1 MMINVSKLS
10 DEQNLIPILR
20 LGFRPFFLM
29 GALFAF
35 VAMAIW
41 ILSLNNAIS
50 VKPLNGMLWWHSHE
64 MLFGFVPAIIAG
76 FLLTA
81 VQTWTGVPSVK
92 GNGLLFIV
100 LIWALARIFI
110 LFPVGLPAWWIIALD
125 LAFLPLVGVFLA
137 IPLIKVN
144 QTRNMVFLP
153 ILCLMSLANLL
164 TYFPQLGFDNVFNA
178 QGLYA
183 MTMLTTALVA
193 LLGGRVIPMF
203 TANGTNT
210 PKVLPKAWLEITS
223 MTSLLI
229 IFIFFAAGLTR
240 FSSLLAAVCA
250 VSALLHFYR
259 CLRWRPWVTLT
270 TPLVW
275 SLHFSMLFIPIG
287 LGLMA
292 VHFWSEP
299 FTLSV
304 AIHSLTVGTIGGM
317 ILAMMSRVSLGHSG
331 RPLKAH
337 PVMSIAF
344 IFIICAALIRSI
356 GVAFLPHNM
365 VQLWGLSGIL
375 WCAAFACFVIM
386 YFPILSRARADGK
399 PG

>member
-1 MMINVSKLS
+1 MINVSKLS

-35 VAMAIW
+35 LAMAIW
-41 ILSLNNAIS
+41 ILSLNNTIS
-50 VKPLNGMLWWHSHE
+50 VKPLNDVLWWHSHE

-92 GNGLLFIV
+92 GNRLLFLV
-100 LIWALARIFI
+100 LVWTLARIFI
-110 LFPVGLPAWWIIALD
+110 LFPAGLPPWWIIALD

-164 TYFPQLGFDNVFNA
+164 TYLPQLGFDSAFNA
-178 QGLYA
+178 QGLYG

-210 PKVLPKAWLEITS
+210 TKVLPKAWLEITS
-223 MTSLLI
+223 MASLFI

-240 FSSLLAAVCA
+240 FSSLMAAVCA
-250 VSALLHFYR
+250 LSACLHFYR

-275 SLHFSMLFIPIG
+275 SLHFTMMFIPIG

-292 VHFWSEP
+292 AHFWFAP
-299 FTLSV
+299 FNLSV

-317 ILAMMSRVSLGHSG
+317 NLAMMSRVSLGHSG

-337 PVMSIAF
+337 PVMSMAF
-344 IFIICAALIRSI
+344 IFIICAALARSI
-356 GVAFLPHNM
+356 GVAFLPQNM

-375 WCAAFACFVIM
+375 WCAAFACFVII
-386 YFPILSRARADGK
+386 YFRILSRARVDGK

>member
-1 MMINVSKLS
+1 
-10 DEQNLIPILR
+10 
-20 LGFRPFFLM
+20 
-29 GALFAF
+29 
-35 VAMAIW
+35 
-41 ILSLNNAIS
+41 
-50 VKPLNGMLWWHSHE
+50 
-64 MLFGFVPAIIAG
+64 
-76 FLLTA
+76 
-81 VQTWTGVPSVK
+81 
-92 GNGLLFIV
+92 
-100 LIWALARIFI
+100 
-110 LFPVGLPAWWIIALD
+110 
-125 LAFLPLVGVFLA
+125 
-137 IPLIKVN
+137 
-144 QTRNMVFLP
+144 
-153 ILCLMSLANLL
+153 
-164 TYFPQLGFDNVFNA
+164 LGFDNAFNA
-178 QGLYA
+178 QGLYC

-223 MTSLLI
+223 MASLFI

-240 FSSLLAAVCA
+240 FSSLLAGVCA
-250 VSALLHFYR
+250 LSAFLHFYR

-275 SLHFSMLFIPIG
+275 SLHFTMMFIPIG

-292 VHFWSEP
+292 AHFWFAP
-299 FTLSV
+299 FNLSV

-337 PVMSIAF
+337 PVMSMAF
-344 IFIICAALIRSI
+344 IFIICAALARSI
-356 GVAFLPHNM
+356 GVAFLPQNM

-375 WCAAFACFVIM
+375 WCAAFACFVII
-386 YFPILSRARADGK
+386 YFPILSRARVDGK